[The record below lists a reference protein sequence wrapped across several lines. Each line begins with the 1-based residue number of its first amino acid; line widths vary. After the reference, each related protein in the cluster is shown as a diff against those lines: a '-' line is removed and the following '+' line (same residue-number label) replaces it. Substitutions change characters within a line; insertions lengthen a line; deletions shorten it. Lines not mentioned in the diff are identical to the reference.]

1 MITREFPPV
10 GGGIG
15 YYVQNLSKSLI
26 QKGHR
31 VSVIT
36 RGSPSRIQKKTI
48 DGIDIYETT
57 FFPFYPIHLELH
69 KLFVNQLLRQLKP
82 DLVHFHSPVTPTVDI
97 QCPKVVTVHTAM
109 RTDAKYHE
117 VVNANSFAEKMQSM
131 YFSPLAESKLFKQ
144 TNVITAVSP
153 TISQELMEYGIDP
166 EEVEVV
172 WNGVDEKVFSPP
184 VQENVDPK
192 YILFTGRLWARKGL
206 FDLIESAQILK
217 SSIPNI
223 KLIVCGNGPLLP
235 KLKEQVH
242 RKCLDDNIEFL
253 GRVSREELLRV
264 YQNATM
270 QIVPSIYEG
279 LPTVILEGMSCGL
292 PIIATDIG
300 GSRDIIKDGQSG
312 LLVPPASPKSLASAM
327 KTLWTNDKL
336 RRQLGKNARRTIL
349 SRFTWDNITNNFLE
363 IYNRAVIECVEKS
376 QRASSNP

>member
-15 YYVQNLSKSLI
+15 YYVQNLSKTLT

-36 RGSPSRIQKKTI
+36 RGSPHRVEKRSI
-48 DGIDIYETT
+48 DGIDVYEAT

-69 KLFVNQLLRQLKP
+69 RLFVNQLLRSLKP
-82 DLVHFHSPVTPTVDI
+82 DLVHLHSPVTPTINV
-97 QCPKVVTVHTAM
+97 QCPIVTTVHTAM
-109 RTDAKYHE
+109 KTDARYHE
-117 VVNANSFAEKMQSM
+117 VVNANSLAEKIQSM
-131 YFSPLAESKLFKQ
+131 YFSPFAESQLLKQ
-144 TNVITAVSP
+144 SNVITAVSP
-153 TISQELMEYGIDP
+153 TISQELVEYGINP
-166 EEVEVV
+166 KEVKVV
-172 WNGVDEKVFSPP
+172 WNGVDEKRFSPSKSALP
-184 VQENVDPK
+184 QEK

-223 KLIVCGNGPLLP
+223 KFVICGTGPLLQ

-242 RKCLDDNIEFL
+242 NASLDNNIQFL
-253 GRVSREELLRV
+253 GRVSREKLLTT

-300 GSRDIIKDGQSG
+300 GSRDIIENGKSG
-312 LLVPPASPKSLASAM
+312 LLVPPVSPKDLASAIA
-327 KTLWTNDKL
+327 KLWTNDEL
-336 RRQLGKNARRTIL
+336 RNQLGKNARETIL
-349 SRFTWDNITNNFLE
+349 KRFTWDKITNTFLGL
-363 IYNRAVIECVEKS
+363 YNQAIMQAIDKPVTTN
-376 QRASSNP
+376 Q